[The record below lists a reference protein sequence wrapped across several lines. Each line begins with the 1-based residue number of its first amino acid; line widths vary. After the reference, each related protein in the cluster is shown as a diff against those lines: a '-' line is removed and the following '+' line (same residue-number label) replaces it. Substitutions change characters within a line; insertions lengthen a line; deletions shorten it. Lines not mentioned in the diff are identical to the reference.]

1 VTADTAQVTVGTNL
15 PEFVDAPLT
24 RTDFVRYQGA
34 SGDMNP
40 LHHDDER
47 ARAAGFPSV
56 YAVGMLAAGVLGS
69 WVADQFGPENV
80 RRLAVRFREQAWPGD
95 VLTYRGT
102 VVDCRTGADGERLL
116 DLELRVTRQTGA
128 DHLVGEATVV
138 VGAPTS

>member
-1 VTADTAQVTVGTNL
+1 MIAVGSAL
-15 PEFVDAPLT
+15 PEWVDAPLT

-56 YAVGMLAAGVLGS
+56 YAVGMLQAGVLGT
-69 WVADQFGPENV
+69 WVADQFGPENI
-80 RRLAVRFREQAWPGD
+80 RRFAVRFREQAWPRD
-95 VLTYRGT
+95 VITYGGT
-102 VVDCRTGADGERLL
+102 VVALRTGDGGEQLL
-116 DLELRVTRQTGA
+116 DLELRATRQTGG

-138 VGAPTS
+138 VPAG

>member
-1 VTADTAQVTVGTNL
+1 VIAVGSSL
-15 PEFVDAPLT
+15 PEFVDTPLT

-47 ARAAGFPSV
+47 AIAAGFPSV
-56 YAVGMLAAGVLGS
+56 YAVGMLQAGVLGS

-80 RRLAVRFREQAWPGD
+80 RRFAVRFREQAWPGD
-95 VLTYRGT
+95 VITYSGT
-102 VVDCRTGADGERLL
+102 VTGLRTGSGGEQLL
-116 DLELRVTRQTGA
+116 DLELRATRQTGA

-138 VGAPTS
+138 IPGD